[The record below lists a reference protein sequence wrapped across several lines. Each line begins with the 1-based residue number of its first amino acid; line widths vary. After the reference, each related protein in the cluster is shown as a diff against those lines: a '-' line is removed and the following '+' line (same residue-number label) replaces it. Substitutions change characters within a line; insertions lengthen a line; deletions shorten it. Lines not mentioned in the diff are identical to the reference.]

1 MCKNEIM
8 GKIDCPKCNG
18 EGYIKDHTD
27 EHKGNRNS
35 DDCDK
40 YGCPV
45 WVECPECLGTGIYGY
60 D

>member
-1 MCKNEIM
+1 M

-27 EHKGNRNS
+27 EHKRNRNS